1 MCCWLLVV
9 VVRVPCPNTESAVL
23 WLGRRVACD
32 HFVTGCRGVGSP
44 TSCINPSRTHSIR
57 RVLVLTRGHA
67 DGSVHFLRPATSG
80 LMRKHARFGA
90 AVRTLEPLF
99 YLFLFSPIRSICL
112 LFCFL
117 SSRSRGSVVA
127 DTGHDAS
134 VVPCLHTRE
143 V

>member
-1 MCCWLLVV
+1 MVV
-9 VVRVPCPNTESAVL
+9 VLLSCPNTESAVL

-80 LMRKHARFGA
+80 LTRKHARFGA

-99 YLFLFSPIRSICL
+99 FLFLFSPFA
-112 LFCFL
+112 LFVFSSASL

-127 DTGHDAS
+127 DTGHETS